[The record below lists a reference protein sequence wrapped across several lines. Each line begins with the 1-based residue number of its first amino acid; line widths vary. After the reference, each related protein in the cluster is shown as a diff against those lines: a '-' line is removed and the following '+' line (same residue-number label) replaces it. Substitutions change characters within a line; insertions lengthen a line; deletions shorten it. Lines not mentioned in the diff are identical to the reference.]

1 VQVLCAR
8 SGCKLRVNVPGASF
22 DRLPGSN
29 RRGPGF
35 AWTTAGGKEPAEAT
49 YPPGPLVM
57 LSWKE
62 PTNSIRPL
70 VCTRRAPDILE
81 VRVSDARLRR
91 SLLAFLGR
99 TSYAAEARDDGVLVI
114 DPPGALD
121 PQVARAEVRVYLRT
135 WERLTPGGAA
145 SLKGET

>member
-1 VQVLCAR
+1 M
-8 SGCKLRVNVPGASF
+8 GE
-22 DRLPGSN
+22 
-29 RRGPGF
+29 GPGL

-49 YPPGPLVM
+49 YPPGPPVM

-62 PTNSIRPL
+62 PTHITFPRL
-70 VCTRRAPDILE
+70 GTRRARDILE

-99 TSYAAEARDDGVLVI
+99 TSYAAESREDGVLVI

-121 PQVARAEVRVYLRT
+121 PKIARAELAVYLRM

-145 SLKGET
+145 HLVGEI

>member
-1 VQVLCAR
+1 
-8 SGCKLRVNVPGASF
+8 
-22 DRLPGSN
+22 
-29 RRGPGF
+29 
-35 AWTTAGGKEPAEAT
+35 
-49 YPPGPLVM
+49 M

-62 PTNSIRPL
+62 PTNSIRQRL
-70 VCTRRAPDILE
+70 GTRRAPDILE

-121 PQVARAEVRVYLRT
+121 PEVARAEVRVYLRM